1 MNITTVTKER
11 KLASTRD
18 AYGKTLIELGKE
30 NPNIVV
36 LDADLAVSTRTSLFA
51 KEFPERF
58 FDLGVAE
65 QDMVSTAAGLAASG
79 KIVFA
84 STFAVFGSG
93 RAWDQVRM
101 SVAYTRLNV
110 KIVVTHGGITTGED
124 GASHQANEDIAI
136 MRALPNM
143 TVIVPADAIETVK
156 AVKSA
161 AEFYGPTYIRLSR
174 PKTPIVYQSEDYNFK
189 IGKGVVMRE
198 GKDVTIFACGIMVA
212 KALDAAE
219 ELMNPTMAGKE
230 NIDCRVVNLHTIKPI
245 DKELIVKCAEET
257 GAIVTAEE
265 HSIVGGLGAAV
276 AEVLVEN
283 TLVPMIRVGIK
294 DMFGESGKPEEL
306 LVKYGLTSQ
315 DIINAVKAVLKRK
328 K

>member
-1 MNITTVTKER
+1 MKEK
-11 KLASTRD
+11 KLVATREV
-18 AYGKTLIELGKE
+18 YGKTLVELGKE
-30 NPNIVV
+30 NPNVVV
-36 LDADLAVSTRTSLFA
+36 LDADLSVSTKTALFG
-51 KEFPERF
+51 KEFPDRF
-58 FDLGVAE
+58 FDMGVAE
-65 QDMVSTAAGLAASG
+65 QDMISTAAGLAASG

-143 TVIVPADAIETVK
+143 TVIIPSDGVQTAKVIRE
-156 AVKSA
+156 A

-174 PKTPIVYQSEDYNFK
+174 PKTPLVYEEGKCDFK
-189 IGKGVVMRE
+189 IGKGNVLKA
-198 GKDVTIFACGIMVA
+198 GKDVTIFACGLMVG
-212 KALDAAE
+212 KALEAAK
-219 ELMNPTMAGKE
+219 ELSKGK
-230 NIDCRVVNLHTIKPI
+230 IGCRVVDLHTIKPI
-245 DKELIVKCAEET
+245 DKELIVKCAKET

-265 HSIVGGLGAAV
+265 HSIIGGLGGAV

-283 TLVPMIRVGIK
+283 QPVPMVRVGIK
-294 DMFGESGKPEEL
+294 DMFGESGQPDEL
-306 LVKYGLTSQ
+306 LVKYGLTTQ
-315 DIINAVKAVLKRK
+315 DIITAVKTVLKRK

>member
-1 MNITTVTKER
+1 MKER
-11 KLASTRD
+11 KLAATRD

-36 LDADLAVSTRTSLFA
+36 LDADLSVSTRTSLFN
-51 KEFPERF
+51 KEIPDRF
-58 FDLGVAE
+58 FDMGVAE
-65 QDMVSTAAGLAASG
+65 QDMISTAAGLAASG
-79 KIVFA
+79 KIAFA

-110 KIVVTHGGITTGED
+110 KIVVTHSGITTGED

-143 TVIVPADAIETVK
+143 TVIVPADAVETAK
-156 AVKSA
+156 IIREA
-161 AEFYGPTYIRLSR
+161 AKFYGPTYIRLSR
-174 PKTPIVYQSEDYNFK
+174 TKTPIIYEDENYDLK
-189 IGKGVVMRE
+189 IGKGIVVRQ
-198 GKDVTIFACGIMVA
+198 GKDTTIFACGIMVSQ
-212 KALDAAE
+212 ALDAAE
-219 ELMNPTMAGKE
+219 ELIKE

-245 DKELIVKCAEET
+245 DKELVVKCAKET
-257 GAIVTAEE
+257 GAVVTAEE
-265 HSIVGGLGAAV
+265 HSIIGGLGGAV

-283 TLVPMIRVGIK
+283 TSAPMVRVGVK
-294 DMFGESGKPEEL
+294 DMFGESGKPKEL
-306 LVKYGLTSQ
+306 LIKYGLTVQ
-315 DIINAVKAVLKRK
+315 DIISAVKTVLKRK